1 MAASS
6 PMETQAHD
14 RLDTADLFKLHTTA
28 LQNMSGPED
37 FQHGTMT
44 AMALFLN
51 GCYSETHRGRI
62 CEASKH
68 DRNRDK
74 HLNLHNLAQILL
86 VHITDGENF
95 WVVSIAP
102 SYVLTS
108 AEPCVNTLPV
118 ILPSQHCSEIHCG
131 AI

>member
-1 MAASS
+1 
-6 PMETQAHD
+6 MESHAHD
-14 RLDTADLFKLHTTA
+14 RLDTADLLNLHTTA

-37 FQHGTMT
+37 FQHGAMT
-44 AMALFLN
+44 TMALFLN
-51 GCYSETHRGRI
+51 ECYSYTHLSRI
-62 CEASKH
+62 YEDSKH
-68 DRNRDK
+68 YRNHDK

-86 VHITDGENF
+86 VRVTDGKNF
-95 WVVSIAP
+95 WVVSITP

-131 AI
+131 AIQSFN